1 MFVCLGRGRFGFVF
15 FLGKRRYWNF
25 MFILYRI
32 RLVFFRECFFEVII
46 FVEKVGEFLVLSV
59 FVILFWVGV
68 SGMGS
73 RW

>member
-1 MFVCLGRGRFGFVF
+1 MFGERSVWVCF